1 MHGKLKSCI
10 TGTWQAFTQMWH
22 FSLHL
27 PGMARAVT
35 LVRHKAWCPHSCGW
49 EVTVGTVVLCFPCHC
64 WRYSCSLCTMR
75 GCRWSFTFESL
86 KACVFLFNFSE
97 RSIYH
102 RSLISDPSLPRYHLY
117 TVVSVF
123 LVQQSAPNKRGW
135 HVLEVKKNSCN
146 NSTPILLTC
155 LLTSFIQRLPRCSAQ
170 KKVAIEL
177 STGNP
182 LASIA
187 ALVQQ
192 WTGQQ

>member
-1 MHGKLKSCI
+1 
-10 TGTWQAFTQMWH
+10 MWH
-22 FSLHL
+22 LWYSQFSLQL
-27 PGMARAVT
+27 PGMARAVIWWDT
-35 LVRHKAWCPHSCGW
+35 MPGVLVPVAGRLQWGWWC
-49 EVTVGTVVLCFPCHC
+49 LCFPCHC

-86 KACVFLFNFSE
+86 KACVFLFIFSE
-97 RSIYH
+97 RSTYY

-117 TVVSVF
+117 AVASVF
-123 LVQQSAPNKRGW
+123 LVQQSALNKRGW
-135 HVLEVKKNSCN
+135 HVLEIKKNSCN

-155 LLTSFIQRLPRCSAQ
+155 LLTSFFQRLPRCSAQ

-192 WTGQQ
+192 STGKQ